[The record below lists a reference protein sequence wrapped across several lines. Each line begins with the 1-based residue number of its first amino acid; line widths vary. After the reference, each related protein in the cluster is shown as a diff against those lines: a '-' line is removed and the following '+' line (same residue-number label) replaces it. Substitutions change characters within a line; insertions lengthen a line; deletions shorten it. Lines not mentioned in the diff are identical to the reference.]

1 MPTLSRRCVRRVGF
15 CWVTLWLACG
25 PSVAASQSPDRD
37 SRPTVR
43 LIATGGT
50 ISNRPG
56 GRLTATQLIAAIPRL
71 SRHVVAETEQF
82 SNVASSSLTR
92 QDWLSLAR
100 RINELFAKRPDLSG
114 IVVASGTDALEETAF
129 FLHLTVR
136 TDRPVVV
143 VGSMRRPR
151 TLGYDG
157 ARNLLQ
163 AFQVAAAPASRG
175 RGVLVV
181 LNNEINSARD
191 VTKTNAQRLDT
202 FSSRAHGALGFVD
215 EHGLVY
221 HRRVEHPHTLASE
234 FDLRVVWALPRV
246 DVLLAYLDAPGDLL
260 VAAVDAG
267 ADGLILAGFGAGG
280 SSPSQREA
288 IRQVT
293 AAGVPVVMTTRTGSG
308 RVGPRRRTARSTGS
322 PDPETSVSTY
332 ISGADLSPIK
342 ARILLMLALTQG
354 SDIAEIQRMFLTY

>member
-1 MPTLSRRCVRRVGF
+1 MLTLSRRGLGRVVL
-15 CWVTLWLACG
+15 CWVALSLASSL
-25 PSVAASQSPDRD
+25 SVEARQSANADA
-37 SRPTVR
+37 RPTVR

-56 GRLTATQLIAAIPRL
+56 GRLTATQLVATIPRL

-82 SNVASSSLTR
+82 SNIASSALTR
-92 QDWLSLAR
+92 KDWLSLGR
-100 RINELFAKRPDLSG
+100 RINKLFAERPDLAG
-114 IVVASGTDALEETAF
+114 IVVASGTDTLEETAF

-143 VGSMRRPR
+143 VGAMRRPR

-157 ARNLLQ
+157 SRNLLQ
-163 AFQVAAAPASRG
+163 AFQVAAAPVSRG

-191 VTKTNAQRLDT
+191 VTKTSAQLLQT
-202 FSSRAHGALGFVD
+202 FSAPALGALGFVN

-221 HRRVEHPHTLASE
+221 HRRVEHPHTVSSE
-234 FDLRVVWALPRV
+234 FDITHVSALPRV

-260 VAAVDAG
+260 LAAVDAG

-293 AAGVPVVMTTRTGSG
+293 SSGVPVVMTTRTGSG
-308 RVGPRRRTARSTGS
+308 RVSPRREAAATSDDS
-322 PDPETSVSTY
+322 DPESPSTY

-342 ARILLMLALTQG
+342 ARILLMLALTQS
-354 SDIAEIQRMFLTY
+354 SDPHEIQRVFSRY